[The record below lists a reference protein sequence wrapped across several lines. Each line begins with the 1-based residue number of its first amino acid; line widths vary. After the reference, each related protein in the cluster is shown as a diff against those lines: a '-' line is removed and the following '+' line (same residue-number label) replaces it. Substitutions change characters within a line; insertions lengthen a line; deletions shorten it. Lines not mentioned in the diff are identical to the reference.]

1 MIKLIFYYRL
11 CSTSTG
17 LSISMLQLATLRTNS
32 LWPSDAIYNI
42 WTMSQVTACCL
53 MAPSHYQNQCWL
65 FISED
70 LWYSPDSEGNF
81 TRNAENCQ
89 FKITATS
96 PRDQWEFYLQDR
108 SALES
113 SFQEMA
119 CCLLRADS
127 SFLST
132 EPNHLKTKFSEISKS
147 KYFLINKMPLE
158 MLPANQQP
166 FYSGIYVLTLSD
178 LSQGELKVQW
188 CSIFHGHWYHNT
200 VEPLYNTVHY
210 HRY

>member
-1 MIKLIFYYRL
+1 MRTWGIRL
-11 CSTSTG
+11 
-17 LSISMLQLATLRTNS
+17 TLRAISQEMLRTANLRLQPHLPGTNE
-32 LWPSDAIYNI
+32 L
-42 WTMSQVTACCL
+42 
-53 MAPSHYQNQCWL
+53 
-65 FISED
+65 
-70 LWYSPDSEGNF
+70 
-81 TRNAENCQ
+81 
-89 FKITATS
+89 K
-96 PRDQWEFYLQDR
+96 EFYLQDR
-108 SALES
+108 SAFES
-113 SFQEMA
+113 SFHKMA

-132 EPNHLKTKFSEISKS
+132 EPNHLKTKFSGISKF

-210 HRY
+210 RRY